1 MNIGKIISEM
11 NIFIQKRTEY
21 AYQYATS
28 LEKRTA
34 ELFLMHPDAVDYK
47 ENFNEKG
54 PHIRLGG
61 RLSIR
66 YNGRFFNVIMIDEK
80 EMNIILKYWE
90 TDNEEYPT
98 SKDNFM
104 MIEPDD
110 FFGNQ
115 RLFKAMKLFFIGT
128 GLEEKYES
136 ILKDTEKEL
145 ADKFDFDEVYLIEGP
160 DELNKALHEAI
171 KEAFGQ
177 NKDRKYKYMMFPEGI
192 SVTYRGKK
200 FNCILAEKG
209 NDLYFVYL
217 RPTYR
222 GYEIEHYKEEDKY
235 SFNKKMKEVYDDYVI
250 LEKESLMDY
259 MIDPRETR
267 CVLFGL
273 EQIQNTFGNLEKI
286 DIFNNMYDREF
297 KEI

>member
-1 MNIGKIISEM
+1 MKIGKIISEM
-11 NIFIQKRTEY
+11 SRFIQKRTEF

-47 ENFNEKG
+47 ENFNEKDT
-54 PHIRLGG
+54 HIRLDG

-66 YNGRFFNVIMIDEK
+66 YNGRFFNVIMINEK

-98 SKDNFM
+98 RKDNFM

-115 RLFKAMKLFFIGT
+115 RLFQAMKLFFIGT

-136 ILKDTEKEL
+136 ILKDAEKEL
-145 ADKFDFDEVYLIEGP
+145 AEKFDFDEDYLIEGS
-160 DELNKALHEAI
+160 DELNEAFHEAAR
-171 KEAFGQ
+171 EAFSLSK
-177 NKDRKYKYMMFPEGI
+177 NRKYKYMMFPEGI

-209 NDLYFVYL
+209 KDLSLVYM
-217 RPTYR
+217 RPAYR
-222 GYEIEHYKEEDKY
+222 NYEIEHYKENDKY
-235 SFNKKMKEVYDDYVI
+235 SFNKKMKEVCDDYVI

-273 EQIQNTFGNLEKI
+273 EQIQNTFGDLEKI
-286 DIFNNMYDREF
+286 DIFKNMYDREF